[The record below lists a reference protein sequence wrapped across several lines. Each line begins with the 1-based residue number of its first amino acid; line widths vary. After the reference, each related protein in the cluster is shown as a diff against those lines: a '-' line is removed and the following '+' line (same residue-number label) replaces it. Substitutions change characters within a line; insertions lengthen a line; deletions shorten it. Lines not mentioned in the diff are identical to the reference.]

1 MIASHDASCY
11 VYYRVR
17 ADQLSNARRA
27 VAAIL
32 AELRQ
37 KTGVQGCLSQR
48 CLSQRCLSQRCLTQR
63 RENAR
68 AVDARAVAAPTW
80 METYAGIGDPAAFE
94 QLLTAAV
101 SRHDLQQW
109 LPEGTLRAIE
119 WFEPMDVQECA
130 SR

>member
-1 MIASHDASCY
+1 MTASHDASCY

-17 ADQLSNARRA
+17 ADQLSNARRV
-27 VAAIL
+27 VAAIF

-37 KTGVQGCLSQR
+37 RTGVQGRLSQR
-48 CLSQRCLSQRCLTQR
+48 CLSQR

-94 QLLTAAV
+94 QHLTAAV

-109 LPEGTLRAIE
+109 LPDGTLRAIE
-119 WFEPMDVQECA
+119 WFEPMDVQACA
-130 SR
+130 IR